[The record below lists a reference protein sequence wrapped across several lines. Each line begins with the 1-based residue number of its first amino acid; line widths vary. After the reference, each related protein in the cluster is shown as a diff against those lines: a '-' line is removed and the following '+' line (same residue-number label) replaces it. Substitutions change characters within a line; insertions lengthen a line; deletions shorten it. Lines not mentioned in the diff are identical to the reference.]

1 MEDQLIAQIGRAL
14 HEYQNSTEFA
24 RRAGGPQM
32 PARRFKHRPGMQ
44 ITAGLPVRLNSDGSV
59 DSSNLAVQYFMESTS
74 FIRAAIISQKFYEV
88 SIPDFMSVDK
98 GVGGWQNEIIT
109 NATGII
115 GGTFAAGTGPANNSG
130 PTNIP
135 RVDVA
140 IYPFRAP
147 VKTWK
152 GGYGY
157 AIDEV
162 NQALA
167 ANNFDLISARMKA
180 LRKLSSLGLQDVAFL
195 GLETDLTDYPGL
207 YSNSQ
212 VTINTGL
219 ITAPLSSY
227 SNNPAAFQ
235 AFIAG
240 LLAAYAANC
249 NYTATPDTFLVP
261 YDDFMGLGAATSANF
276 PVGTMIGYMLKVFK
290 ELTGNENFRI
300 LPSRYGMAE
309 RNAGFWNANGTNRY
323 VLYNSARLG
332 VGSGDGL
339 TVKMDVPIDFTL
351 NPAMSADGFNWNG
364 VAFLRFGGGQ
374 IYRVPEVLYLDYPAS

>member
-1 MEDQLIAQIGRAL
+1 MTEKIVERIVRDL
-14 HEYQNSTEFA
+14 HEYQNSSEFG
-24 RRAGGPQM
+24 RRVGGPKM
-32 PARRFKHRPGMQ
+32 PARRFKHRPGMAIQ
-44 ITAGLPVRLNSDGSV
+44 PGTPVRFNSDGSV

-74 FIRAAIISQKFYEV
+74 FIRAQVISQKFYEV

-98 GVGGWQNEIIT
+98 GTGGWQNEIIT

-115 GGTFAAGTGPANNSG
+115 GGTFAAGTGPADNAG

-140 IYPFRAP
+140 IYPFRQRI
-147 VKTWK
+147 KTWK

-167 ANNFDLISARMKA
+167 ANNFDLITARMKA
-180 LRKLSSLGLQDVAFL
+180 NRKLASLGLQDVAFL
-195 GLETDLTDYPGL
+195 GLETDLTDFPGL
-207 YSNSQ
+207 YSNSG
-212 VTINTGL
+212 VTVNTSL

-240 LLAAYAANC
+240 LLAAYATNA

-261 YDDFMGLGAATSANF
+261 YADFMGLGAATSASF
-276 PVGTMIGYMLKVFK
+276 PIGTMIKYMLTVFK
-290 ELTGNENFRI
+290 ELTGNEGFRI
-300 LPSRYGMAE
+300 LPSRYGMAD
-309 RNAGFWNANGTNRY
+309 RNAGFWNSNGTNRY

-339 TVKMDVPIDFTL
+339 TVKMDVPIDYTL

-374 IYRVPEVLYLDYPAS
+374 IYRIPEVLYLDYPAS

>member
-1 MEDQLIAQIGRAL
+1 MQDEIVSRIVRDL
-14 HEYQNSTEFA
+14 HEYQNSVEFA

-32 PARRFKHRPGMQ
+32 PARRFKWRPGMQ
-44 ITAGLPVRLNSDGSV
+44 LNPGLPVRLNSDGSV

-74 FIRAAIISQKFYEV
+74 FIRASVISQKFYEV

-98 GVGGWQNEIIT
+98 GAGGWQNEIIT

-140 IYPFRAP
+140 LYPFRAP

-167 ANNFDLISARMKA
+167 ANNFDVITARMKG
-180 LRKLSSLGLQDVAFL
+180 LRKMSSLGLQDVAFL

-207 YSNSQ
+207 YSDAA
-212 VTINTGL
+212 VTVNTSL
-219 ITAPLSSY
+219 ITAPLSSF
-227 SNNPAAFQ
+227 SNDPAAFQ

-240 LLAAYAANC
+240 VLGAYAANA
-249 NYTATPDTFLVP
+249 NYTATPDTLLIP
-261 YDDFMGLGAATSANF
+261 YNDFVGLGAATSAAF
-276 PVGTMIGYMLKVFK
+276 PIGTMIKYMLTTFK
-290 ELTGNENFRI
+290 ELTGNEGFRI

-309 RNAGFWNANGTNRY
+309 RNAGFWNSDGTNRY

-364 VAFLRFGGGQ
+364 VAFLRFSGGH
-374 IYRVPEVLYLDYPAS
+374 IYRVPEVLYLDYPAA

>member
-1 MEDQLIAQIGRAL
+1 MNDKIVERIVRDL
-14 HEYQNSTEFA
+14 HEYQNSSEFG
-24 RRAGGPQM
+24 RRAGGPKM
-32 PARRFKHRPGMQ
+32 PARRFKYRPGMAIQ
-44 ITAGLPVRLNSDGSV
+44 PGTPVRLNSDGSI
-59 DSSNLAVQYFMESTS
+59 DSSNVGVQYFMESTS
-74 FIRAAIISQKFYEV
+74 FIRAQVISQKFYEV

-98 GVGGWQNEIIT
+98 GTAGWQNEIIT

-115 GGTFAAGTGPANNSG
+115 GGTFAAGTGPADNSG

-140 IYPFRAP
+140 IYPFRQRI
-147 VKTWK
+147 KTWK

-157 AIDEV
+157 SIDEV

-167 ANNFDLISARMKA
+167 ANNFDLITARMKA
-180 LRKLSSLGLQDVAFL
+180 NRKLASLGLQDVAFL
-195 GLETDLTDYPGL
+195 GLETDLTEFPGL
-207 YSNSQ
+207 YSNSS
-212 VTINTGL
+212 VTVNTSL

-227 SNNPAAFQ
+227 SNSPAAFQ

-240 LLAAYAANC
+240 LLAAYSTNA

-261 YDDFMGLGAATSANF
+261 YDDFMGLGAATSDSF
-276 PVGTMIGYMLKVFK
+276 PIGTMIKYMLTVFK
-290 ELTGNENFRI
+290 ELTGNEGFRI
-300 LPSRYGMAE
+300 LPSRYGMAD

-339 TVKMDVPIDFTL
+339 TVKMDVPIDYTL

-374 IYRVPEVLYLDYPAS
+374 IYRVPEVLYLDYPA

>member
-1 MEDQLIAQIGRAL
+1 MQDDIVTRIVRDL
-14 HEYQNSTEFA
+14 HEYQNSTEFG
-24 RRAGGPQM
+24 RRAAGPKM
-32 PARRFKHRPGMQ
+32 PARRFKWRPGMQ
-44 ITAGLPVRLNSDGSV
+44 LNAGLPVRLNSDGSV
-59 DSSNLAVQYFMESTS
+59 DSASLAVQYFMESTS
-74 FIRAAIISQKFYEV
+74 FIRSSIISQKFYEV
-88 SIPDFMSVDK
+88 SIPDFMSVDR

-115 GGTFAAGTGPANNSG
+115 GGTFAAGTGPADNSG

-140 IYPFRAP
+140 LYPFRAP
-147 VKTWK
+147 IKTWK

-167 ANNFDLISARMKA
+167 ANNFDLITARMKA
-180 LRKLSSLGLQDVAFL
+180 LRKLSALGLQDVSFL
-195 GLETDLTDYPGL
+195 GLETDLADYPGL
-207 YSNSQ
+207 YSNSS
-212 VTINTGL
+212 VTVNTSL
-219 ITAPLSSY
+219 ITAPLSSF
-227 SNNPAAFQ
+227 SSDPAAFQ
-235 AFIAG
+235 AFIANV
-240 LLAAYAANC
+240 LAAYSANA

-261 YDDFMGLGAATSANF
+261 YNDFMGLGAATSSSF
-276 PVGTMIGYMLKVFK
+276 PIGTMIKYMLTVFK
-290 ELTGNENFRI
+290 ELTGNEGFRI

-309 RNAGFWNANGTNRY
+309 RNAGFWNADGTNRY

-339 TVKMDVPIDFTL
+339 TVKMDVPIDFTM

-364 VAFLRFGGGQ
+364 VAFLRFGGGH
-374 IYRVPEVLYLDYPAS
+374 IYRVPEVLYLDYPAA

>member
-1 MEDQLIAQIGRAL
+1 MTDEDIVKIVTNLK
-14 HEYQNSTEFA
+14 EYQNSTGFGK
-24 RRAGGPQM
+24 RVLPNM
-32 PARRFKHRPGMQ
+32 PARRFKHRPGMA
-44 ITAGLPVRLNSDGSV
+44 INPGMPVRLNSDGSV
-59 DSSNLAVQYFMESTS
+59 DSANLAVQYFMESTS
-74 FIRAAIISQKFYEV
+74 FIRSSVISMKLYEV

-98 GVGGWQNEIIT
+98 GTGGWQNEIIT

-115 GGTFAAGTGPANNSG
+115 GGTFAAMTGPADNAG
-130 PTNIP
+130 PTNLP

-140 IYPFRAP
+140 LYPFRAAI
-147 VKTWK
+147 KTAK

-167 ANNFDLISARMKA
+167 ANNFDLITARMKA
-180 LRKLSSLGLQDVAFL
+180 LRKLMSLGLQDVAFL
-195 GLETDLTDYPGL
+195 GLETDLADFPGL
-207 YSNSQ
+207 YSDSS
-212 VTINTGL
+212 VTINNTL

-227 SNNPAAFQ
+227 SSDPAAFQ
-235 AFIAG
+235 SFIAQV
-240 LLAAYAANC
+240 LAAYSANA

-261 YDDFMGLGAATSANF
+261 YDDFMGLGAATSSTL
-276 PVGTMIGYMLKVFK
+276 PIGTMIKYMLTVFK

-309 RNAGFWNANGTNRY
+309 RNAGFWHSNGTNRY

-364 VAFLRFGGGQ
+364 VGYLRFGGGR
-374 IYRVPEVLYLDYPAS
+374 IYRVPEVLYLDRPA

>member
-1 MEDQLIAQIGRAL
+1 MTDEDIVKIVTNLK
-14 HEYQNSTEFA
+14 EYQNSTGFGK
-24 RRAGGPQM
+24 RVLPNM

-44 ITAGLPVRLNSDGSV
+44 ITPGMPVRLNSDGTV

-74 FIRAAIISQKFYEV
+74 FIRASVISQKLYEV

-98 GVGGWQNEIIT
+98 GTGGWQNEIIT

-115 GGTFAAGTGPANNSG
+115 GGTFAAMTGPADNAG
-130 PTNIP
+130 PTNLP

-140 IYPFRAP
+140 LYPFRAAI
-147 VKTWK
+147 KTAK

-167 ANNFDLISARMKA
+167 ANNFDLITARMKA
-180 LRKLSSLGLQDVAFL
+180 LRKLMSLGLQDVAFL
-195 GLETDLTDYPGL
+195 GLETDLADFPGL
-207 YSNSQ
+207 YSDSS
-212 VTINTGL
+212 VTINNTL

-227 SNNPAAFQ
+227 SSDPAAFQ
-235 AFIAG
+235 SFIAQV
-240 LLAAYAANC
+240 LAAYSANA

-261 YDDFMGLGAATSANF
+261 YDDFMGLGAATSSSF
-276 PVGTMIGYMLKVFK
+276 PIGTMIKYMLTVFK

-309 RNAGFWNANGTNRY
+309 RNAGFWHSNGTNRY

-364 VAFLRFGGGQ
+364 VAYLRFGGGR
-374 IYRVPEVLYLDYPAS
+374 IYRVPEVLYLDRPA